1 MAQLIMKEFKFT
13 HKEETW
19 LDLTIKAYDYNL
31 AVINIEKCG
40 ININDFDYNLDA
52 RKLFNFVKK
61 NEAEQL
67 ILSGVSQRSELLPE
81 FLMHDLDGKIIT
93 SVIGSADV
101 TKEWNEYLG
110 NCG

>member
-1 MAQLIMKEFKFT
+1 MKKTMTKQNLE
-13 HKEETW
+13 KEYCNERG
-19 LDLTIKAYDYNL
+19 DSSFNDYNNNDYTKWL
-31 AVINIEKCG
+31 ETKLIETEKQL
-40 ININDFDYNLDA
+40 NLP
-52 RKLFNFVKK
+52 
-61 NEAEQL
+61 
-67 ILSGVSQRSELLPE
+67 GVSQRSELLPE